1 MKKISLSF
9 FLFLILSTWL
19 VAFRASN
26 IEKNEIS
33 WDVFGYYLPLQATF
47 IEGDP
52 MLNDRAWVDEL
63 NNKHDFSGTVYQVSS
78 NHDGEPMYF
87 FLFGMSYLYA
97 FFFAIGHVLASWL
110 GYTQDGLS
118 PPYQYALVY
127 GCMLYTIIGL
137 YYFRKV
143 LKHYFPEKVV
153 SVLLVL
159 LVLGTNY
166 SHHMTL
172 KNLETVNVLFM
183 FTAIIIWNTIRWYDN
198 YRTINIVV
206 IGVCIT
212 LMALAKPS
220 EVLIVLVP
228 VLWGLSSI
236 KGIGKRLLL
245 FWNYRLQFFL
255 AIGICL
261 LLAFPQM
268 YYWYLKTG
276 RIVFDTY
283 KNPGVGLDLFSPHIF
298 DSLFSYRKGWLLY
311 TPMMI
316 FSIVGFVIVYKRRR
330 DLFLGL
336 LIPFVICF
344 YIIASWTEFWY
355 GAGFSNRPVIS
366 LYPLLFIP
374 FGFFLTW
381 LFEQKNIIRLSG
393 FTIMAF
399 FLFLNQ
405 FQWWQMRNYILDP
418 YRTTG
423 AYYWSTFLAR
433 TVTPEQSELKLIS
446 RDFSGKQEFLNQQEY
461 SSKVI
466 LHKDAIDVQEG
477 QDNPV
482 EYAFTQKVKYKDLTK
497 QDHCWVEVSFDYEV
511 LDTTEKTEI
520 YLSMMM
526 DRSNGSYSTYYY
538 PIKSDTSGWNNFSTF
553 YLTPE
558 VRNVNDELKY
568 FFWNPSLSN
577 YQVKNFTVKV
587 YQKKSDQ

>member
-1 MKKISLSF
+1 MKKTSISF
-9 FLFLILSTWL
+9 IVFLVLSTWL
-19 VAFRASN
+19 VAFRAN
-26 IEKNEIS
+26 NVVENEIS

-52 MLNDRAWVDEL
+52 MLNDRAWVEEL
-63 NNKHDFSGTVYQVSS
+63 NKDHQLSGTIYQVSS
-78 NHDGEPMYF
+78 NDQGEPMYF

-97 FFFAIGHVLASWL
+97 FFFAIGHLFASWL
-110 GYTQDGLS
+110 GYAQNGLS

-143 LKHYFPEKVV
+143 LKHYFSEQIV
-153 SVLLVL
+153 SILLVV

-183 FTAIIIWNTIRWYDN
+183 FAAIIIWNTIRWYDN
-198 YRTINIVV
+198 YRAKNLII
-206 IGVCIT
+206 IGASIT

-236 KGIGKRLLL
+236 TGIGKRLLL
-245 FWNYRLQFFL
+245 FWNYRNQFFI

-261 LLAFPQM
+261 LIAIPQM
-268 YYWYLKTG
+268 YYWYAKTG
-276 RIVFDTY
+276 SILFDTY
-283 KNPGVGLDLFSPHIF
+283 KNPGVGLDLFSPHLV
-298 DSLFSYRKGWLLY
+298 DSLVSYRKGWLLY
-311 TPMMI
+311 TPIMLFALI
-316 FSIVGFVIVYKRRR
+316 GYVLLFKKRR

-336 LIPFVICF
+336 FLPFVIGF
-344 YIIASWTEFWY
+344 YIISSWTEFWY

-366 LYPLLFIP
+366 LYPVLFIP

-381 LFEQKNIIRLSG
+381 LFERKVVLQASVFGL
-393 FTIMAF
+393 MVF
-399 FLFLNQ
+399 FIFLNQ
-405 FQWWQMRNYILDP
+405 FQWWQLRNYVLDP

-423 AYYWSTFLAR
+423 AYYWSTFLA
-433 TVTPEQSELKLIS
+433 TEFTPEQEKLKLIS
-446 RDFSGKQEFLNQQEY
+446 RDFTGKQEFSNRDEY
-461 SSKVI
+461 SSKVLLYQDI
-466 LHKDAIDVQEG
+466 IDVTEG
-477 QDNPV
+477 QDKPV
-482 EYAFTQKVKYKDLTK
+482 EYSFTQKTKYKDLTA
-497 QDHCWVEVSFDYEV
+497 QDHCWVEVTFDYQV
-511 LDTTEKTEI
+511 QDTTDTEI

-526 DRSNGSYSTYYY
+526 DRSNGSYSMYYY
-538 PIKSDTSGWNNFSTF
+538 PIIRDTNDWSKFSIS

-558 VRNVNDELKY
+558 VRSVNDELKY

-577 YQVKNFTVKV
+577 YQVKNLLVKV